1 MVRKIHALLLVTF
14 CFGVSACQ
22 TNPSKDGGMTSH
34 FEAELPV
41 SGIVTFSD

>member
-1 MVRKIHALLLVTF
+1 MVRKIHALFLVTF
-14 CFGVSACQ
+14 CFGLSACQ
-22 TNPSKDGGMTSH
+22 TPSRDEGMTSH